1 MNIVASI
8 CCLVYYVCSAVELI
22 PSIVR
27 IIKRRSSIDYS
38 ILSTLLGVIGTLA
51 WSVYIY
57 SSRQTTLVYLGTASD
72 MFLVLIYTICIFKYH
87 KEN

>member
-38 ILSTLLGVIGTLA
+38 ILSTLLGVIGT
-51 WSVYIY
+51 
-57 SSRQTTLVYLGTASD
+57 
-72 MFLVLIYTICIFKYH
+72 
-87 KEN
+87 